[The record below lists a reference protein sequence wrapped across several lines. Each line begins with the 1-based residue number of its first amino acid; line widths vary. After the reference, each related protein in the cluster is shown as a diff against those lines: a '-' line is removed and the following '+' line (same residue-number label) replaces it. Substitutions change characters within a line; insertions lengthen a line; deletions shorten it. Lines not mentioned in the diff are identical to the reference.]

1 MALFDNN
8 PISALTNPV
17 KSGIGSLFEGMTP
30 FGGSIPS
37 GVLAP
42 EQEAKLRNQALF
54 QGLLGTAATYLAT
67 PKNLNAGSPLPYLG
81 RAFLGGMGASQDV
94 IDRAIRSQ
102 LLAGRNDPF
111 GTIDISKYTPE
122 SIREFQK
129 SGNKDYS
136 LLREKTEQQ
145 KVEFE
150 QFRKG
155 LPTTVPAVTQ
165 QVVQPG
171 AYAPEQEEVLPEQIA
186 PNYNLTKQPD
196 VVTEVETQPAREQS
210 NIEAIK
216 RFIIE
221 NPTNQYAMSMLPA
234 VELMEKE
241 ATKKSQQQAFGRI
254 FPTTVSIGPD
264 GQEQQKVSFNPVA
277 VKDYIVSSD
286 NPMKA
291 AKEITENIA
300 SINKQNIFGNVSA
313 DSMTPFDSLVS
324 LSSDN
329 KAIQERAKYLQK
341 SVRDGRL
348 SQEDADKE
356 ASKLTDLYV
365 KDSEKRD
372 GREVANAFKQTL
384 IDLKTQQSNFQK
396 EVKTN
401 EIKADIGNKVSNLN
415 NIINQVEYVKTHPG
429 RYNGLIADPKV
440 ALKVTLSPQQSYDYA
455 SAVDTLKSQA
465 FLNQVGQMRGT
476 GALSNAE
483 GEKIQTALANLS
495 INQSK
500 EAFDRN
506 LKVIFDTMDTAKK
519 RSISLGKPYG
529 LTEADFGVASNAPA
543 SSPASTGFKE
553 GAKTKSKSGKPMV
566 FRNGQW
572 EYE

>member
-1 MALFDNN
+1 MALFDSN
-8 PISALTNPV
+8 PLSSLTNQV
-17 KSGIGSLFEGMTP
+17 TSGLGGFFEGMTP
-30 FGGSIPS
+30 FGSSIPS
-37 GVLAP
+37 GILDTA
-42 EQEAKLRNQALF
+42 QEDKLRKQALL

-67 PKNLNAGSPLPYLG
+67 PKNLNVGSALPYVG
-81 RAFLGGMGASQDV
+81 KAFLGGMGASQDA
-94 IDRAIRSQ
+94 IDRAVRAK
-102 LLAGRNDPF
+102 LLTGRNDPF
-111 GTIDISKYTPE
+111 GTLDISKYTPE
-122 SIREFQK
+122 SIKAFQQ

-136 LLREKTEQQ
+136 LLKEKTEQQ
-145 KVEFE
+145 KLEFE

-155 LPTTVPAVTQ
+155 LPTTTPAVTQ

-171 AYAPEQEEVLPEQIA
+171 GYAPMQEEVLPEQIA
-186 PNYNLTKQPD
+186 PNYGLAKQPD
-196 VVTEVETQPAREQS
+196 VVTEVETQPAKAQS
-210 NIEAIK
+210 NVEAIK

-221 NPTNQYAMSMLPA
+221 NPNNQYAMSMLPS

-241 ATKKSQQQAFGRI
+241 ATKKSEQQAFSRI
-254 FPTTVSIGPD
+254 FPTTISVGPD
-264 GQEQQKVSFNPVA
+264 GQPTETISYNPSA
-277 VKDYIVSSD
+277 VKDYIVSHSD
-286 NPMKA
+286 PSKA
-291 AKEITENIA
+291 TNDIAKAISTIKKE
-300 SINKQNIFGNVSA
+300 NIFGNVSA

-329 KAIQERAKYLQK
+329 KAIQERAKYLQGITRSGK
-341 SVRDGRL
+341 L
-348 SQEDADKE
+348 SQEEADKE

-384 IDLKTQQSNFQK
+384 VDLKTEQGKFQK
-396 EVKTN
+396 EVKTS

-415 NIINQVEYVKTHPG
+415 NVINQVEFIKTHPG
-429 RYNGLIADPKV
+429 RYNGLIADPRV
-440 ALKVTLSPQQSYDYA
+440 ALKVSLSPQQSYDYA

-465 FLNQVGQMRGT
+465 FLNQVSQMKGT

-506 LKVIFDTMDTAKK
+506 LNVIFNTMDSAKK

-529 LTEADFGVASNAPA
+529 LTETDFGVVPNEQPATPKNVIKFNAK
-543 SSPASTGFKE
+543 GE
-553 GAKTKSKSGKPMV
+553 RV
-566 FRNGQW
+566 N
-572 EYE
+572 

>member
-8 PISALTNPV
+8 PLQSLYAPV
-17 KSGIGSLFEGMTP
+17 KSGIGNLFEGMTP
-30 FGGSIPS
+30 FGSSIPTGILDS
-37 GVLAP
+37 T
-42 EQEAKLRNQALF
+42 QEEKLRNQALF

-67 PKNLNAGSPLPYLG
+67 PKNLGAGSPLPYLG
-81 RAFLGGMGASQDV
+81 KAFLGGMGASQDV
-94 IDRAIRSQ
+94 IDRAVRAK
-102 LLAGRNDPF
+102 LLTGRNDPF
-111 GTIDISKYTPE
+111 GTLDISKYTPE
-122 SIREFQK
+122 SIKIFQQ

-136 LLREKTEQQ
+136 LLKEKTEQQ
-145 KVEFE
+145 KLEFE
-150 QFRKG
+150 EFRKG
-155 LPTTVPAVTQ
+155 LSTTTPAVTQ

-171 AYAPEQEEVLPEQIA
+171 GYAPMQEEVLPEQIA
-186 PNYNLTKQPD
+186 PNYGLAKQPD
-196 VVTEVETQPAREQS
+196 VVTEVETQPAKAQS
-210 NIEAIK
+210 NVEAIK

-221 NPTNQYAMSMLPA
+221 NPNNQYAMSMLPS

-241 ATKKSQQQAFGRI
+241 ATKKSEQQAFSRI
-254 FPTTVSIGPD
+254 FPTTISVGPD
-264 GQEQQKVSFNPVA
+264 GQPTETISYNPAA
-277 VKDYIVSSD
+277 VKDYIVSHSD
-286 NPMKA
+286 PSKA
-291 AKEITENIA
+291 TNDIAKAISTIKKE
-300 SINKQNIFGNVSA
+300 NIFGNVSA

-329 KAIQERAKYLQK
+329 KAIQERAKYLQGITRSGK
-341 SVRDGRL
+341 L
-348 SQEDADKE
+348 SQEEADKE

-384 IDLKTQQSNFQK
+384 VDLKTEQGKFQK
-396 EVKTN
+396 EVKTS

-415 NIINQVEYVKTHPG
+415 NVINQVEFIKTHPG
-429 RYNGLIADPKV
+429 RYNGLIADPRV
-440 ALKVTLSPQQSYDYA
+440 ALKVSLSPQQSYDYA

-465 FLNQVGQMRGT
+465 FLNQVSQMKGT

-506 LKVIFDTMDTAKK
+506 LNVIFNTMDSAKK

-529 LTEADFGVASNAPA
+529 LTETDFGVVPNEQPATPKNVIKFNAK
-543 SSPASTGFKE
+543 GE
-553 GAKTKSKSGKPMV
+553 RV
-566 FRNGQW
+566 N
-572 EYE
+572 